1 MIDLIVQTTAHASSN
16 AVTVLAEGL
25 AAGIAGAAAAAALI
39 MHGLHAAT
47 PAVGA
52 LLHLL

>member
-1 MIDLIVQTTAHASSN
+1 VIDVILQTTAHASSN

-25 AAGIAGAAAAAALI
+25 AAGITGAGAIAALI
-39 MHGLHAAT
+39 LHGLHAT
-47 PAVGA
+47 SPSVGA